1 MSDEQ
6 GTANSTQGL
15 ARQAVRGTL
24 LAAAG
29 NVAVRAVGLA
39 GALYLMARV
48 PPRDFGVVEYAASLL
63 AIWGSLGDWGFSL
76 GAIHR
81 QERVDET
88 FSTCLVLRLALAA
101 GVLAVLGAG
110 AAVLEGTGALRT
122 RLDVL
127 AALGGA
133 VVVDAAGDVWAARL
147 RKALRFGRLTV
158 VDVVAVVVAT
168 AVGVALAAGGLGRWA
183 LVGNR
188 ASHSLVRA
196 VGLRAATLEP
206 TRLRFVAADAR
217 WLLRYGLPLWLGG
230 LATAWVLKFDD
241 LVVGQMEGELT
252 LGHYG
257 RAYALALVPL
267 GLVSAVLTRVSFP
280 LYARLQ
286 ADRARLSEAF
296 RLATGATLRL
306 TAPLALGMALAIG
319 DLLAVLGWEQ
329 WTPMV
334 PLFRWLLVYA
344 ALRPLM
350 DDAGSLLAAV
360 GQTRVAGHTL
370 LGEAAALL
378 VLCPLLT
385 WQLGAEGAAVSVGL
399 VVVGGLAVW
408 YIRYLPRHLAVA
420 YRSILLWPLVSVGLG
435 TAAGAGVAAWARLGV
450 GLAGGV
456 VKLLTLS
463 VVYAV
468 ALLALD
474 GRQTVA
480 DLRTLR
486 RHAFGSADSGG

>member
-1 MSDEQ
+1 M
-6 GTANSTQGL
+6 
-15 ARQAVRGTL
+15 
-24 LAAAG
+24 
-29 NVAVRAVGLA
+29 
-39 GALYLMARV
+39 
-48 PPRDFGVVEYAASLL
+48 
-63 AIWGSLGDWGFSL
+63 
-76 GAIHR
+76 
-81 QERVDET
+81 
-88 FSTCLVLRLALAA
+88 
-101 GVLAVLGAG
+101 
-110 AAVLEGTGALRT
+110 
-122 RLDVL
+122 
-127 AALGGA
+127 
-133 VVVDAAGDVWAARL
+133 
-147 RKALRFGRLTV
+147 
-158 VDVVAVVVAT
+158 
-168 AVGVALAAGGLGRWA
+168 
-183 LVGNR
+183 
-188 ASHSLVRA
+188 
-196 VGLRAATLEP
+196 
-206 TRLRFVAADAR
+206 
-217 WLLRYGLPLWLGG
+217 
-230 LATAWVLKFDD
+230 
-241 LVVGQMEGELT
+241 
-252 LGHYG
+252 
-257 RAYALALVPL
+257 
-267 GLVSAVLTRVSFP
+267 LTRVSFP

-329 WTPMV
+329 WAPMV

-385 WQLGAEGAAVSVGL
+385 WRLGAQGAAVSVGL

-435 TAAGAGVAAWARLGV
+435 TAAGAGVAVWAGLGV